1 MSDRWQTRAVLSV
14 NPGGYGFARP
24 LSAEDKDKD
33 KDKSARRPTEQRSV
47 FIPPGYLRGAL
58 DGDEIEV
65 VYWLSDKGLEGR
77 IEDIVKR
84 KRTRV
89 VGILTKAGNRNWV
102 LEVEDPRLI
111 WPVICSDGPGD
122 GEVGMVVVAEILE
135 YPQGNDP
142 VLRVKV
148 QRTIGVPGALETE
161 VQKILIEHRIP
172 DEFPKHALREAE
184 SVPSEV
190 REQDLER
197 RTDLRRLPFMTID
210 PPDAR
215 DFDDAVCVELLGE
228 DPATSDYRLH
238 VAIADVSHYVHEGT
252 AIDEEALERLFSCYL
267 PDRAIPMLPHQLSS
281 HMCSLVADADRLAM
295 VVSMRIDVRGEP
307 SEFEVCSAVIHSRR
321 RLTYEEVA
329 KELEG
334 ADLLGDEARARV
346 MALRSCADRLRA
358 ARLRRG
364 AIELALSEAKV
375 VLEEDDRT
383 RILDVVKS
391 RSSKAM
397 MRAYNLIEELMIAAN
412 EAVGELAVEHGL
424 PVVFRVHDKPDEEKL
439 TVLTSAALL
448 LGTKADP
455 EKLLHPRG
463 VQKFLSQIAGK
474 PFEGAL
480 NMLMLRAMAQ
490 AQYSTTNVGHFAL
503 ASRAYVH
510 FTSPIRRY
518 PDVIS
523 HRVMKAW
530 LKRKGGPC
538 GPEPVP
544 RMPKLVE
551 SEDQAIRSSEREREV
566 SGAERETQSLFAA
579 LHMRDRIGDRFE
591 GTISGL
597 SQFGIFVQIDAPF
610 VDGMVKLG
618 DVEKDRG
625 EPYQRDETGIRM
637 VGARSGKVITVGN
650 RVVVE
655 VVGASVPRRQVD
667 LFLIRA
673 ARRGQGRDRQAQA
686 RRWQAQRWH
695 GQAQRQ
701 PQQARWWG
709 QDQGQ
714 AQRRQARLV

>member
-1 MSDRWQTRAVLSV
+1 MSDRWQIRAVLHV

-24 LSAEDKDKD
+24 LSDE
-33 KDKSARRPTEQRSV
+33 EQRSI

-58 DGDEIEV
+58 DGDELEV
-65 VYWLSDKGLEGR
+65 VYWESEKGLEGR

-89 VGILTKAGNRNWV
+89 VGILTEAGNHNWL

-111 WPVICSDGPGD
+111 WPVICPEGPAE
-122 GEVGMVVVAEILE
+122 GEPGMVVVAQILD
-135 YPQGNDP
+135 YPEGPNP
-142 VLRVKV
+142 ELRVRV
-148 QRTIGVPGALETE
+148 QRTVGVPGALETE
-161 VQKILIEHRIP
+161 VQKILIEHQIS
-172 DEFPKHALREAE
+172 DEFPEQVEREAE
-184 SVPSEV
+184 SVPAEV

-197 RTDLRRLPFMTID
+197 RSDLRALPFMTID

-215 DFDDAVCVELLGE
+215 DFDDAVCVELLGD
-228 DPATSDYRLH
+228 DPHNSDYRLH

-252 AIDEEALERLFSCYL
+252 DIDAEARERCFSCYL
-267 PDRAIPMLPHQLSS
+267 PDRAIPMLPQRLSS
-281 HMCSLVADADRLAM
+281 HMCSLVPKQDRLAM
-295 VVSMRIDVRGEP
+295 VVSMRIDPAGVS
-307 SEFEVCSAVIHSRR
+307 SEFSLCSAVIHSRR
-321 RLTYEEVA
+321 RLTYNEVA

-334 ADLLGDEARARV
+334 AEQLGKKSRARV
-346 MALRSCADRLRA
+346 MALRHCADRLRA

-383 RILDVVKS
+383 RILDVIKS

-397 MRAYNLIEELMIAAN
+397 TRAYNLIEELMIAAN
-412 EAVGELAVEHGL
+412 EAVGEIAVEHGL

-439 TVLTSAALL
+439 ANLTTAAFT

-455 EKLLHPRG
+455 EKLLRPRG
-463 VQKFLSQIAGK
+463 VQKFLSQISGK
-474 PFEGAL
+474 PFSAAL
-480 NMLMLRAMAQ
+480 NTLMLRAMAQ
-490 AQYSTTNVGHFAL
+490 AQYSTDNLGHFAL

-530 LKRKGGPC
+530 LERTGGAC
-538 GPEPVP
+538 GPAPVP
-544 RMPKLVE
+544 RMPKPVE
-551 SEDQAIRSSEREREV
+551 SEEQAARSSEREREV

-591 GTISGL
+591 GTVSGL
-597 SQFGIFVQIDAPF
+597 SQFGIFVQIDSPF
-610 VDGMVKLG
+610 VDGMVKVG

-637 VGARSGKVITVGN
+637 VGAKSGKTITVGD

-655 VVGASVPRRQVD
+655 LVGASVPRRQVD
-667 LFLIRA
+667 LFLI
-673 ARRGQGRDRQAQA
+673 
-686 RRWQAQRWH
+686 
-695 GQAQRQ
+695 
-701 PQQARWWG
+701 QQLG
-709 QDQGQ
+709 
-714 AQRRQARLV
+714 